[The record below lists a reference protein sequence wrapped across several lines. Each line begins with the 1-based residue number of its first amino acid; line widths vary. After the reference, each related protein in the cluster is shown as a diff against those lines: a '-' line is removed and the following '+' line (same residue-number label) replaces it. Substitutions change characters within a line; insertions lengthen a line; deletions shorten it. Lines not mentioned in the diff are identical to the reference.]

1 VQLNPRKAA
10 THEGKIFSMYSVQKI
25 SQTEKNHKII
35 FMLVWEIKILKEK
48 NDTLRITDSISLLS
62 YIHMDM
68 VANSLPL
75 Y

>member
-35 FMLVWEIKILKEK
+35 FMLVWEINILKEK
-48 NDTLRITDSISLLS
+48 MIL
-62 YIHMDM
+62 
-68 VANSLPL
+68 
-75 Y
+75 